1 MILLGQL
8 LLLLLVPFPYHL
20 RGVKGGSSF
29 KPANYFHQSITH
41 HRRQED
47 AIKIN
52 IGSNPLI
59 CFIYIYQ

>member
-20 RGVKGGSSF
+20 RGVKGGGRF
-29 KPANYFHQSITH
+29 KSANLHQSITH

-59 CFIYIYQ
+59 CFIYIHQ